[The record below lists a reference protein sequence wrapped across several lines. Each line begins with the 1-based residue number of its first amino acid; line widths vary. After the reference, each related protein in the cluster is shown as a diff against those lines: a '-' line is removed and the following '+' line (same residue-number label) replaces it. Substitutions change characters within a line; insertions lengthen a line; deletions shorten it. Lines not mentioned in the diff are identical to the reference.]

1 MHLKGPP
8 IGLGGE
14 RFPARRLFGILM
26 GFSWENCP
34 QNRPLH
40 RCLCFRSAVLRVRE
54 CVRYNPVWRNLKYTS
69 NFCFDVSLR
78 TLEVEH
84 FFFSPQNILPLL
96 LHNKKH
102 RNGYIYYV
110 KFLRL
115 NFMTVINKKTYWL
128 KWGVISTWGIMEQLV
143 WALREVTMMPITTG
157 FHHQSCI
164 VLSHSMA
171 EAETSHLFR
180 RYESDRPNGFYR
192 WQSSLKS
199 LLFSFNPFCIL
210 YLYLTLS
217 LAFSHSTISSAPVW
231 VSEVSAEF

>member
-1 MHLKGPP
+1 MYVCAVFHFMLNICHACFVSEVGSCQIPLFHPYLCSYLHLKGPP

-54 CVRYNPVWRNLKYTS
+54 CVRYNPVWRNHKYTS

-110 KFLRL
+110 KFLSL

-128 KWGVISTWGIMEQLV
+128 KWGVISTWGLGNSSFEL
-143 WALREVTMMPITTG
+143 WERVTMMPITTG
-157 FHHQSCI
+157 FSSPE
-164 VLSHSMA
+164 LHS
-171 EAETSHLFR
+171 
-180 RYESDRPNGFYR
+180 
-192 WQSSLKS
+192 
-199 LLFSFNPFCIL
+199 SFPL
-210 YLYLTLS
+210 DGRS
-217 LAFSHSTISSAPVW
+217 RDISS
-231 VSEVSAEF
+231 VSPLWEWPS